1 MKRFAVIIIILSGI
15 AAALFQFF
23 GYRAAHWLSAR
34 FGGALERVSNGKFSD
49 PVIFVHGRMREA
61 LLLLITAVIISILTV
76 LACRFAKKF
85 LTKPGASGL
94 VNSVLVFI
102 ALNIFTWFCG
112 NTVLFWSL
120 FYNKTHVDNFA
131 QYQIKR
137 GLMNEIH
144 GSRRAIL
151 IGNSQTNRSI
161 DEVAMNTAIG
171 TKLWTTELTQPGARG
186 FDMLILSRDIPL
198 KKGDLVISYV
208 SEISFYATGS
218 GIVAAD
224 FLHFGEIPDLM
235 EMDGWDK
242 LSPGSIR
249 SGLLG
254 RVFPI
259 HRFRKSLSQRILG
272 PEITGIPQS
281 RHDASLVP
289 DLDKQ
294 AADTAS
300 RLKIGNA
307 SHFEKRSF
315 ARMARELVAK
325 GCSLIVIRG
334 DLHPALQKR
343 LSNEIEIDMD
353 DFLEGL
359 GSEFPES
366 IKVIDGSTLSAT
378 DESAF
383 GDLVHFTTESQAEFT
398 SSLIEMLEPAVESF
412 SIRDLEK

>member
-1 MKRFAVIIIILSGI
+1 MKRIAVIIIILAGFT
-15 AAALFQFF
+15 AALFRFF
-23 GYRAAHWLSAR
+23 GYNTALWISAM
-34 FGGALERVSNGKFSD
+34 FGGTLERVSNGKFSD
-49 PVIFVHGRMREA
+49 PVIFVHGRIHEA
-61 LLLLITAVIISILTV
+61 LVLFFAAVVISFLTV
-76 LACRFAKKF
+76 LACRFAKNF
-85 LTKPGASGL
+85 LTKSGANGL
-94 VNSVLVFI
+94 VNSILAFV
-102 ALNIFTWFCG
+102 ALNIFAWFCG

-137 GLMNEIH
+137 GLMDEIR

-186 FDMLILSRDIPL
+186 FDMLILSRDIPFQ
-198 KKGDLVISYV
+198 KGDLVISYV

-224 FLHFGEIPDLM
+224 FLHFGEIPDLI

-254 RVFPI
+254 RVLPI
-259 HRFRKSLSQRILG
+259 HRFRKSLSHRILG
-272 PEITGIPQS
+272 WEMTGIPQS

-289 DLDKQ
+289 DLDEQ

-300 RLKIGNA
+300 RLKIGSA
-307 SHFEKRSF
+307 SNFEKRSF

-334 DLHPALQKR
+334 DLHPALHKR
-343 LSNEIEIDMD
+343 LGAGIEKDMD
-353 DFLEGL
+353 DFLESL

-366 IKVIDGSTLSAT
+366 ITVIDGSTLAAT
-378 DESAF
+378 DEGAF
-383 GDLVHFTTESQAEFT
+383 GDLVHFTAESQAEFT
-398 SSLIEMLEPAVESF
+398 SSLIETLEPVVGSF